1 MLYVYIL
8 SVEDIVARKVKFR
21 AVVPFDDQET
31 APLIILRK
39 RILLQTVR
47 QYYRHK
53 IVNLPVSDTS
63 VIARREITRIVAI
76 TEILNV

>member
-21 AVVPFDDQET
+21 AVVRFDDQET

-53 IVNLPVSDTS
+53 IVDLPVSDMS